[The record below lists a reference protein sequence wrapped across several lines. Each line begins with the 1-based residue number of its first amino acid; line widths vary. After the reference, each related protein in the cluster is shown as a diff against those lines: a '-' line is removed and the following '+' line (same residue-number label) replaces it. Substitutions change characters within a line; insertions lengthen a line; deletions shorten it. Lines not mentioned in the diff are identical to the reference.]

1 MVIFLSSASSLCSSL
16 TSSGFAN
23 FVYGCYSLIYNVLRR
38 SRTATRFLS
47 RLLVRTK
54 REREEKSSRLRAS
67 AFFNRRHIRRV
78 HRRAKKLNLSY
89 FCLRRVA
96 LIRLHE
102 QRDRSDVF
110 EQRLRCSEEKERN
123 GQYRD
128 ASAYRYTQEYASYSN
143 KKAQT
148 RKREESTTTT
158 LIKADKN
165 KTKPSASLLSRVYA
179 RSSSNLTWSNS
190 IAFPSLNM
198 HSFSSNKSF
207 CVAFFVEQSSNW

>member
-1 MVIFLSSASSLCSSL
+1 MFFGARAPRLVSSLVFSY
-16 TSSGFAN
+16 
-23 FVYGCYSLIYNVLRR
+23 VQ
-38 SRTATRFLS
+38 
-47 RLLVRTK
+47 

-102 QRDRSDVF
+102 QRDRSYVF

-143 KKAQT
+143 KKAQS

>member
-1 MVIFLSSASSLCSSL
+1 MFFGARAPRLVSSLVFSY
-16 TSSGFAN
+16 
-23 FVYGCYSLIYNVLRR
+23 VQ
-38 SRTATRFLS
+38 
-47 RLLVRTK
+47 

-143 KKAQT
+143 KKSANSKT
-148 RKREESTTTT
+148 RGINNNNNT
-158 LIKADKN
+158 
-165 KTKPSASLLSRVYA
+165 
-179 RSSSNLTWSNS
+179 
-190 IAFPSLNM
+190 
-198 HSFSSNKSF
+198 HKSG
-207 CVAFFVEQSSNW
+207 

>member
-1 MVIFLSSASSLCSSL
+1 MFFGARAPRLVSSLVFSY
-16 TSSGFAN
+16 
-23 FVYGCYSLIYNVLRR
+23 VQ
-38 SRTATRFLS
+38 
-47 RLLVRTK
+47 

-89 FCLRRVA
+89 FRLRRVA

-143 KKAQT
+143 KKAQS
-148 RKREESTTTT
+148 RKREETI

>member
-1 MVIFLSSASSLCSSL
+1 MFFGARAPRLVSSLVFSY
-16 TSSGFAN
+16 
-23 FVYGCYSLIYNVLRR
+23 VQ
-38 SRTATRFLS
+38 
-47 RLLVRTK
+47 

-89 FCLRRVA
+89 FRLRRVA

-110 EQRLRCSEEKERN
+110 EQRLRRKKERQESG

-128 ASAYRYTQEYASYSN
+128 TSAYRYTQEYASYSN

>member
-1 MVIFLSSASSLCSSL
+1 MFFGARAPRLVSSLVFSY
-16 TSSGFAN
+16 
-23 FVYGCYSLIYNVLRR
+23 VQ
-38 SRTATRFLS
+38 
-47 RLLVRTK
+47 

-89 FCLRRVA
+89 FRLRRVA

-128 ASAYRYTQEYASYSN
+128 TSAYRYTQEYASYSN

-148 RKREESTTTT
+148 RKCEESTTTT

>member
-23 FVYGCYSLIYNVLRR
+23 FVYECYSLIYNVLRR
-38 SRTATRFLS
+38 SRTATRFS
-47 RLLVRTK
+47 LVFSYVQ

-89 FCLRRVA
+89 FRLRRVA

-110 EQRLRCSEEKERN
+110 EQRLRRKKERQESG

-128 ASAYRYTQEYASYSN
+128 TSARSVHSRVRIVLKQKSAKS
-143 KKAQT
+143 KT
-148 RKREESTTTT
+148 RGNNTHKSGQ
-158 LIKADKN
+158 KQN
-165 KTKPSASLLSRVYA
+165 KTIR
-179 RSSSNLTWSNS
+179 
-190 IAFPSLNM
+190 
-198 HSFSSNKSF
+198 FSSFPRLRSF
-207 CVAFFVEQSSNW
+207 VF

>member
-1 MVIFLSSASSLCSSL
+1 MFFGARAPRLVSSLVFSY
-16 TSSGFAN
+16 
-23 FVYGCYSLIYNVLRR
+23 VQ
-38 SRTATRFLS
+38 
-47 RLLVRTK
+47 

-67 AFFNRRHIRRV
+67 AFFNCRHIRRV

-102 QRDRSDVF
+102 QRDRSYVF

-128 ASAYRYTQEYASYSN
+128 ASAYRHTQEYASYSN

-148 RKREESTTTT
+148 RKREESTTAT

-190 IAFPSLNM
+190 IAFPSLNI

>member
-1 MVIFLSSASSLCSSL
+1 MFFGARAPRLVSSLVFSY
-16 TSSGFAN
+16 
-23 FVYGCYSLIYNVLRR
+23 VQ
-38 SRTATRFLS
+38 
-47 RLLVRTK
+47 
-54 REREEKSSRLRAS
+54 REREEKSSRLGAS

-148 RKREESTTTT
+148 RKREESTTAT

>member
-47 RLLVRTK
+47 RLLQ

-89 FCLRRVA
+89 FRLRRVA

-110 EQRLRCSEEKERN
+110 EQRLRRKKERQESG

-128 ASAYRYTQEYASYSN
+128 TSAYRYTQEYASCSN
-143 KKAQT
+143 KKAPRNQQR
-148 RKREESTTTT
+148 RKR
-158 LIKADKN
+158 
-165 KTKPSASLLSRVYA
+165 
-179 RSSSNLTWSNS
+179 
-190 IAFPSLNM
+190 
-198 HSFSSNKSF
+198 KSY
-207 CVAFFVEQSSNW
+207 

>member
-1 MVIFLSSASSLCSSL
+1 MFFGARAPRLVSSLVFSY
-16 TSSGFAN
+16 
-23 FVYGCYSLIYNVLRR
+23 VQ
-38 SRTATRFLS
+38 
-47 RLLVRTK
+47 

-89 FCLRRVA
+89 FRLRRVA

-102 QRDRSDVF
+102 QRDRSYVF

-143 KKAQT
+143 KKAQS
-148 RKREESTTTT
+148 RKREETI

-190 IAFPSLNM
+190 IAFPSLNI

>member
-1 MVIFLSSASSLCSSL
+1 MFFGARAPRLVSSLVFSY
-16 TSSGFAN
+16 
-23 FVYGCYSLIYNVLRR
+23 VQ
-38 SRTATRFLS
+38 
-47 RLLVRTK
+47 

-89 FCLRRVA
+89 FRLRRVA

-102 QRDRSDVF
+102 QRDCSDVF
-110 EQRLRCSEEKERN
+110 EQRLRCAEEKERN

-128 ASAYRYTQEYASYSN
+128 TSAYRYTQEYASYSN
-143 KKAQT
+143 KKAQS
-148 RKREESTTTT
+148 RKREETI

-190 IAFPSLNM
+190 IAFPSLNI

>member
-1 MVIFLSSASSLCSSL
+1 MVNI
-16 TSSGFAN
+16 
-23 FVYGCYSLIYNVLRR
+23 
-38 SRTATRFLS
+38 ATRARIGTLKS
-47 RLLVRTK
+47 THRT
-54 REREEKSSRLRAS
+54 
-67 AFFNRRHIRRV
+67 
-78 HRRAKKLNLSY
+78 
-89 FCLRRVA
+89 
-96 LIRLHE
+96 
-102 QRDRSDVF
+102 Q
-110 EQRLRCSEEKERN
+110 
-123 GQYRD
+123 
-128 ASAYRYTQEYASYSN
+128 T

>member
-1 MVIFLSSASSLCSSL
+1 MFFGARAPRLVSSLVFSY
-16 TSSGFAN
+16 
-23 FVYGCYSLIYNVLRR
+23 V
-38 SRTATRFLS
+38 
-47 RLLVRTK
+47 K

-89 FCLRRVA
+89 FRLRRVA

-102 QRDRSDVF
+102 QRDRSYVF

-128 ASAYRYTQEYASYSN
+128 TSAYRYTQEYASYSN

-148 RKREESTTTT
+148 RKREESTTTI
-158 LIKADKN
+158 LIKANKN

-190 IAFPSLNM
+190 FAFPSLNI

>member
-1 MVIFLSSASSLCSSL
+1 MFFGARAPRLVSSLVFSY
-16 TSSGFAN
+16 
-23 FVYGCYSLIYNVLRR
+23 VQ
-38 SRTATRFLS
+38 
-47 RLLVRTK
+47 

-89 FCLRRVA
+89 FRLRRVA

-102 QRDRSDVF
+102 QRDRSYVF

-128 ASAYRYTQEYASYSN
+128 ASAYRHTQEYASYSN

-148 RKREESTTTT
+148 RKREESTTAT

-190 IAFPSLNM
+190 IAFPSLNI

>member
-1 MVIFLSSASSLCSSL
+1 MFFGARAPRLVSSLVFSY
-16 TSSGFAN
+16 
-23 FVYGCYSLIYNVLRR
+23 VQ
-38 SRTATRFLS
+38 
-47 RLLVRTK
+47 

-89 FCLRRVA
+89 FRLRRVA

-102 QRDRSDVF
+102 QRDRSYVF

-148 RKREESTTTT
+148 RKREESTTT

-190 IAFPSLNM
+190 IAFPSLNI

>member
-1 MVIFLSSASSLCSSL
+1 MFFGARAPRLVSSLVFSY
-16 TSSGFAN
+16 
-23 FVYGCYSLIYNVLRR
+23 VQ
-38 SRTATRFLS
+38 
-47 RLLVRTK
+47 

-89 FCLRRVA
+89 FRLRRVA

-102 QRDRSDVF
+102 QRDRSDAF
-110 EQRLRCSEEKERN
+110 EQRLRRKKERQESG

-128 ASAYRYTQEYASYSN
+128 TSAYRYTQEYASYSN
-143 KKAQT
+143 KKAQS
-148 RKREESTTTT
+148 RKREETI

-190 IAFPSLNM
+190 IAFPSLNI

-207 CVAFFVEQSSNW
+207 CVAFFFEQSSNW

>member
-1 MVIFLSSASSLCSSL
+1 MFFGARAPRLVSSLVFSY
-16 TSSGFAN
+16 
-23 FVYGCYSLIYNVLRR
+23 VQ
-38 SRTATRFLS
+38 
-47 RLLVRTK
+47 

-89 FCLRRVA
+89 FRLRRVA

-148 RKREESTTTT
+148 RKREETT

>member
-1 MVIFLSSASSLCSSL
+1 MFFGARAPRLVSSLVFSY
-16 TSSGFAN
+16 
-23 FVYGCYSLIYNVLRR
+23 VQ
-38 SRTATRFLS
+38 
-47 RLLVRTK
+47 

-89 FCLRRVA
+89 FRLRRVA

-128 ASAYRYTQEYASYSN
+128 TSAYRYTQEYASYSN
-143 KKAQT
+143 KKAQS
-148 RKREESTTTT
+148 RKREETI

-165 KTKPSASLLSRVYA
+165 KTNHPLLFFPAFTLVRLLISPGPTPSH
-179 RSSSNLTWSNS
+179 
-190 IAFPSLNM
+190 FPP
-198 HSFSSNKSF
+198 
-207 CVAFFVEQSSNW
+207 

>member
-47 RLLVRTK
+47 RLLQ

-143 KKAQT
+143 KKSANSKT
-148 RKREESTTTT
+148 RGINNNNT
-158 LIKADKN
+158 
-165 KTKPSASLLSRVYA
+165 
-179 RSSSNLTWSNS
+179 
-190 IAFPSLNM
+190 
-198 HSFSSNKSF
+198 HKSG
-207 CVAFFVEQSSNW
+207 

>member
-1 MVIFLSSASSLCSSL
+1 MFFGARAPRLVSSLVFSY
-16 TSSGFAN
+16 
-23 FVYGCYSLIYNVLRR
+23 VQ
-38 SRTATRFLS
+38 
-47 RLLVRTK
+47 

-102 QRDRSDVF
+102 QRDRSYVF

-143 KKAQT
+143 KKAQS
-148 RKREESTTTT
+148 RKREETI

>member
-1 MVIFLSSASSLCSSL
+1 MFFGARAPRLVSSLVFSY
-16 TSSGFAN
+16 
-23 FVYGCYSLIYNVLRR
+23 VQ
-38 SRTATRFLS
+38 
-47 RLLVRTK
+47 
-54 REREEKSSRLRAS
+54 REREGKSSRLRAS

-89 FCLRRVA
+89 FRLRRVA

-110 EQRLRCSEEKERN
+110 EQRLRRKKERQESG

-128 ASAYRYTQEYASYSN
+128 TSAYRYTQEYTSYSN
-143 KKAQT
+143 KKAQS
-148 RKREESTTTT
+148 RKREETI

-190 IAFPSLNM
+190 IAFPSLNI

>member
-1 MVIFLSSASSLCSSL
+1 MFFGARAPRLVSSLVFSY
-16 TSSGFAN
+16 
-23 FVYGCYSLIYNVLRR
+23 VQ
-38 SRTATRFLS
+38 
-47 RLLVRTK
+47 
-54 REREEKSSRLRAS
+54 REREEKSSRLGAS

-89 FCLRRVA
+89 FRLRRVA

-102 QRDRSDVF
+102 QRDRSYVF

-148 RKREESTTTT
+148 RKCEESTTTT